1 MDGATGTA
9 AAPPTHRNFV
19 GGRWI
24 EADEHFD
31 DLNPY
36 SGELV
41 ARVPAGTGADAAAAV
56 AAAREAFATWS
67 RTAPEARMRVFLRA
81 ADILEARRDDLLA
94 TLAAETGASA
104 GFGGF
109 QLKRAVSELRQ
120 AAGWVY
126 QPKGELI
133 PSDSEGATH
142 MAVRRPLG
150 VVAGFSP
157 WNGALVLAWRTVVA
171 PIAFGNTVVLKPSEL
186 APLSA
191 GLLVA
196 EVMEE
201 AGLPAGVL
209 NVVAHAPGGAAE
221 IADVFFAEDAVRC
234 INFTGSSRTG
244 RMLAERAGAHL
255 KRIVLELGGYN
266 PLIVLADVDLDYAV
280 EATAFGAFFHQGEI
294 CMNARKAIVE
304 QSIYDEFVPRLR
316 ERTERLAV
324 GDPADPA
331 TVVGPLITA
340 EALAAVRGRIAEA
353 LDLGATL
360 LSGGEVEG
368 PCLQP
373 TILADVPPEA
383 AIYREEA
390 FGPVLVVEAAAGV
403 DDAVR
408 IANDHRYGL
417 SAGVLT
423 ADSDL
428 GLEVA
433 GRLESGIVHV
443 GDQTIHDEAQMPLG
457 GVRDSGW
464 GRAGPHSV
472 EDFTH
477 VQWVSVQE
485 GRRSFP
491 I

>member
-1 MDGATGTA
+1 MGAEVGTY
-9 AAPPTHRNFV
+9 RNYV
-19 GGRWI
+19 GGQWTD
-24 EADEHFD
+24 AGAHFD

-41 ARVPAGTGADAAAAV
+41 AQAPAGTRADAAAAV
-56 AAAREAFATWS
+56 TAARDAFAEWS
-67 RTAPEARMRVFLRA
+67 VTPPEVRQRIFLKA
-81 ADILEARRDDLLA
+81 ADLMEARREDLLG

-133 PSDSEGATH
+133 PSDSPGATH

-157 WNGALVLAWRTVVA
+157 WNGALVLAWRTVVS

-221 IADVFFAEDAVRC
+221 IADEFFENDAVRC

-244 RMLAERAGAHL
+244 RMLAERAGATL
-255 KRIVLELGGYN
+255 KR
-266 PLIVLADVDLDYAV
+266 IVLADVDLDYAT

-304 QSIYDEFVPRLR
+304 ASVYDDFLERLR
-316 ERTERLAV
+316 ARTERLPV

-340 EALAAVRGRIAEA
+340 EALATVRGRIDEA
-353 LDLGATL
+353 VALGATL
-360 LSGGEVEG
+360 VTGGEVEG
-368 PCLQP
+368 PCLRP
-373 TILADVPPEA
+373 TILADVPA
-383 AIYREEA
+383 TASIYREEA
-390 FGPVLVVEAAAGV
+390 FGPVLVVERASGV
-403 DDAVR
+403 DEAIR

-417 SAGVLT
+417 TAGILT
-423 ADSDL
+423 ADPDL
-428 GLEVA
+428 GLEMA
-433 GRLESGIVHV
+433 RRLESGIVHV
-443 GDQTIHDEAQMPLG
+443 NDQTIHDEAQMPLG

-485 GRRSFP
+485 GKRSFP

>member
-1 MDGATGTA
+1 MARSY
-9 AAPPTHRNFV
+9 RNFV
-19 GGRWI
+19 GGEWVD
-24 EADEHFD
+24 ADATFED
-31 DLNPY
+31 TNPY
-36 SGELV
+36 SGEVV
-41 ARVPAGTGADAAAAV
+41 ALAPAGTRADAAVAV
-56 AAAREAFATWS
+56 GAARDAFRSWS
-67 RTAPEARMRVFLRA
+67 RTSPETRQRIFLRA

-109 QLKRAVSELRQ
+109 QIKRAVGELRQ

-126 QPKGELI
+126 QPKGEVI
-133 PSDSEGATH
+133 PSDSPGAVH
-142 MAVRRPLG
+142 MAIRRPLG

-157 WNGALVLAWRTVVA
+157 WNGALVLAWRTVVS
-171 PIAFGNTVVLKPSEL
+171 PLAFGNTVVLKPSEL

-196 EVMEE
+196 EVLEE
-201 AGLPAGVL
+201 AGLPAGAL
-209 NVVAHAPGGAAE
+209 NVVAHAPGDAAP
-221 IADVFFAEDAVRC
+221 IADEFFENDAVRC
-234 INFTGSSRTG
+234 LNFTGSSRTG
-244 RMLAERAGAHL
+244 RMLAERAGRHL

-266 PLIVLADVDLDYAV
+266 PLLVLADADLEYAV

-294 CMNARKAIVE
+294 CMNARKAIIDRG
-304 QSIYDEFVPRLR
+304 IYDDFVERLR
-316 ERTERLAV
+316 ERTERLPV
-324 GDPADPA
+324 GDPAKPE

-340 EALAAVRGRIAEA
+340 EALGAVKERIDEA
-353 LDLGATL
+353 VSLGATVL
-360 LSGGEVEG
+360 TGNEVEG
-368 PCLQP
+368 PCLRP
-373 TILADVPPEA
+373 TILADVPEEA
-383 AIYREEA
+383 SIYREEA
-390 FGPVLVVEAAAGV
+390 FGPVLVVERADGTE
-403 DDAVR
+403 DAVR

-417 SAGVLT
+417 TAGIFT
-423 ADSDL
+423 SDPDL
-428 GLEVA
+428 GLELA
-433 GRLESGIVHV
+433 EQLESGIVHV
-443 GDQTIHDEAQMPLG
+443 NDQTIHDEAQMPLG

>member
-1 MDGATGTA
+1 MGAEVG
-9 AAPPTHRNFV
+9 THRNYV
-19 GGRWI
+19 GGRWV
-24 EADEHFD
+24 EAAEHFD
-31 DLNPY
+31 DFNPY

-41 ARVPAGTGADAAAAV
+41 ARAPAGTRADAAEAV

-67 RTAPEARMRVFLRA
+67 VTPPEVRQRVFLKA
-81 ADILEARRDDLLA
+81 ADIIEARREDLLG

-109 QLKRAVSELRQ
+109 QIKRAVSELRQ

-133 PSDSEGATH
+133 PSDSPGATH

-150 VVAGFSP
+150 IVAGFSP
-157 WNGALVLAWRTVVA
+157 WNGALVLAWRTVVS

-209 NVVAHAPGGAAE
+209 NVVAHAPGGAAA
-221 IADVFFAEDAVRC
+221 IADEFFENDAVRC

-244 RMLAERAGAHL
+244 RMLAERAGATL

-266 PLIVLADVDLDYAV
+266 PLIVLADVDLDYAT

-304 QSIYDEFVPRLR
+304 ASVYDDFVERLR
-316 ERTERLAV
+316 VRTERLPV

-340 EALAAVRGRIAEA
+340 EALAAVRERIDEA
-353 LDLGATL
+353 VALGATL
-360 LSGGEVEG
+360 VTGGDADG
-368 PCLQP
+368 PCLRP

-383 AIYREEA
+383 SIYREEA
-390 FGPVLVVEAAAGV
+390 FGPVLVVEPASGV
-403 DDAVR
+403 DEAIR

-417 SAGVLT
+417 TAGILT
-423 ADSDL
+423 ADPDL
-428 GLEVA
+428 GLEMA
-433 GRLESGIVHV
+433 RRLESGVVHV
-443 GDQTIHDEAQMPLG
+443 NDQTIHDEAQMPLG

-485 GRRSFP
+485 GKRKFP